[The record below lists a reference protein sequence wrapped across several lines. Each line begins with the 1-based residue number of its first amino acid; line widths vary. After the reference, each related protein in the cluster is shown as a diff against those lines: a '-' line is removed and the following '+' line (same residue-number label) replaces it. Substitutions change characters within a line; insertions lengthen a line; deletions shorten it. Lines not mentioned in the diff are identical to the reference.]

1 MKLCW
6 PAPERN
12 KGPILEVLARVLPST
27 GRVLELSSGSG
38 QHAAHFARHLPHL
51 RWLPSDVAD
60 ENLVS
65 IRDWV
70 REAALPNLCEPRRI
84 DVRAGE
90 WGVAR
95 VDAIFNANML
105 HIAPW
110 ECGVGLLRGAGRYL
124 VSGGVLVLYGPFRI
138 EGAHTAP
145 SNEAFDADL
154 RARDPRWGVRD
165 VTDVV
170 AQAERA
176 GLAFVER
183 VSMPANN
190 QILVFRRSQ

>member
-38 QHAAHFARHLPHL
+38 QHAAHFARHLPQL
-51 RWLPSDVAD
+51 CWLPSDVAE
-60 ENLVS
+60 ENLAS

-70 REAALPNLCEPRRI
+70 REAALPNLCEPTRI
-84 DVRAGE
+84 DVRAGD
-90 WGVAR
+90 WGVAL
-95 VDAIFNANML
+95 VDAIFNANMI

-110 ECGVGLLRGAGRYL
+110 ECGVGLLRGAGRHL

-138 EGAHTAP
+138 DGVHTAP

-154 RARDPRWGVRD
+154 RARDPRWGVRG
-165 VTDVV
+165 VTDV
-170 AQAERA
+170 AAEAERA

-183 VSMPANN
+183 VPMPANN
-190 QILVFRRSQ
+190 QTLVFRRS